1 MPFKPGE
8 IPEGA
13 TPFKPGESGNP
24 AGKPPGTKNRSTLVK
39 KWMEVVTKGEN
50 SLTNKSEELTEEE
63 WQILSLIK
71 QGRRG
76 NIQAS
81 KLLFEM
87 LYGPQEKNINHS
99 GSISLEQ
106 ITGMEVK

>member
-1 MPFKPGE
+1 MANPQNIENHKWQPGQ
-8 IPEGA
+8 
-13 TPFKPGESGNP
+13 SGNEDGRP
-24 AGKPPGTKNRSTLVK
+24 KGAKNRSTIVK
-39 KWMEVVTKGEN
+39 KWMEVASKGEN
-50 SLTNKSEELTEEE
+50 YLTKELQELTEED

-76 NIQAS
+76 NIQAT
-81 KLLFEM
+81 KLLFDM
-87 LYGPQEKNINHS
+87 LYGPQDKNINHS

>member
-1 MPFKPGE
+1 MANLENIKDH
-8 IPEGA
+8 
-13 TPFKPGESGNP
+13 KWQPGESGNP
-24 AGKPPGTKNRSTLVK
+24 AGRQVGSKNRSTIVK
-39 KWMEVVTKGEN
+39 KWMEVASKNENYLTKQF
-50 SLTNKSEELTEEE
+50 EELTEED

-76 NIQAS
+76 NIQAT
-81 KLLFEM
+81 KLLFDM
-87 LYGPQEKNINHS
+87 LYGQQEKNINHS

>member
-1 MPFKPGE
+1 MGE
-8 IPEGA
+8 FPNKAQFFSAENQPEGR
-13 TPFKPGESGNP
+13 GR
-24 AGKPPGTKNRSTLVK
+24 PPGAKNRSTIVK
-39 KWMEVVTKGEN
+39 KWMEVASKGEN
-50 SLTNKSEELTEEE
+50 YLTKELQELTEED
-63 WQILSLIK
+63 WQILALIK

-76 NIQAS
+76 NIQAT
-81 KLLFEM
+81 KLLFDM

>member
-1 MPFKPGE
+1 MPN
-8 IPEGA
+8 PENIENH
-13 TPFKPGESGNP
+13 KWQPGESGNP
-24 AGKPPGTKNRSTLVK
+24 SGRQVGSKNRSTIVK
-39 KWMEVVTKGEN
+39 KWLEVASKQENFITKQF
-50 SLTNKSEELTEEE
+50 EELTEED

-76 NIQAS
+76 NIQAT
-81 KLLFEM
+81 KMLFDM
-87 LYGPQEKNINHS
+87 LYGPQDKNINHS

>member
-1 MPFKPGE
+1 MAFPHDGKKFQ
-8 IPEGA
+8 
-13 TPFKPGESGNP
+13 PGESGNP
-24 AGKPPGTKNRSTLVK
+24 DGKPTGTKNRSTIVK
-39 KWMEVVTKGEN
+39 KWLEVASKQENFITKQF
-50 SLTNKSEELTEEE
+50 EELTEED

-76 NIQAS
+76 NIQAT
-81 KLLFEM
+81 KMLFDM
-87 LYGPQEKNINHS
+87 LYGPQDKNINHS